1 MSTIPCIKTRQEYE
15 EVLLL
20 IAEIVAQR
28 RFPSKLGLQVVD
40 LNDQPF
46 TLLFMLCLEFVKLAI
61 IAAKA
66 KGNYNVCLKN
76 KEAITHVEQTCCCSL
91 FVLAFWFS
99 S

>member
-1 MSTIPCIKTRQEYE
+1 MSTIPCFETRQEYE

-28 RFPSKLGLQVVD
+28 RFSSKLGLQVVD

-61 IAAKA
+61 IAAK
-66 KGNYNVCLKN
+66 GDYNVRLKKKK

-91 FVLAFWFS
+91 FVLAF
-99 S
+99 